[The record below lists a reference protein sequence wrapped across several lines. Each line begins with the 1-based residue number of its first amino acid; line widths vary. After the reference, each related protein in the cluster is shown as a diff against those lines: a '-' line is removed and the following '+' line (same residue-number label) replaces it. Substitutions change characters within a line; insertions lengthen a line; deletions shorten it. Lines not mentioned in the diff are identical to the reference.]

1 MSKGVLRLGHIERYV
16 LARSLVGVAAA
27 LAVISFIIMLIDFVE
42 LSRTVGTRAR
52 DASVLDI
59 FGMAALQSPAVILM
73 LLPFAFL
80 FGVLFAYMNLNR
92 RSELIAMRAAG
103 VSAWR
108 FILPAAMAAAVIGL
122 FTVTAL
128 HPIASQLHAQF
139 ERKQATMME
148 NYLPSAPKA
157 IWLPP
162 QGDGRNMILI
172 RAGSRVGPGVRL
184 KDVTMLVYRR
194 EPDGGWAFSRRVDAQ
209 EARLRNGEF
218 SLIGV
223 RAATPGALGVNFGSV
238 SVPSTLNMTAALE
251 RFAAPDAVPFWDLPL
266 TIVRTERAGYSATG
280 YRLQFH
286 QLLATPLMF
295 AGMSVLAAA
304 FSLGLLR
311 LGGLAALAASGVC
324 LGFVFFFLNQLC
336 TSLGRAAVM
345 PPMLAAWTPPAL
357 ALLAGFTLL
366 CYTEDG

>member
-1 MSKGVLRLGHIERYV
+1 LNGIRLGHIERYV
-16 LARSLVGVAAA
+16 LARSLVGVSAA
-27 LAVISFIIMLIDFVE
+27 LGVISFIIALINFVE

-52 DASVLDI
+52 DSSVLDL
-59 FGMAALQSPAVILM
+59 FGLALLQSPAVIL
-73 LLPFAFL
+73 LVLPFAFL

-122 FTVTAL
+122 ITVTTL
-128 HPIASQLHAQF
+128 HPVASLLNAEFQ
-139 ERKQATMME
+139 RKQAQMME
-148 NYLPSAPKA
+148 NYLPTPPKA
-157 IWLPP
+157 FFTR
-162 QGDGRNMILI
+162 QGDGQNEIVI
-172 RAGSRVGPGVRL
+172 RAGSRMGPGVRL
-184 KDVTMLVYRR
+184 KDVTLLVYRR
-194 EPDGGWAFSRRVDAQ
+194 EADGGLRFTRRIDAD
-209 EARLRNGEF
+209 EARLRNGQF

-223 RAATPGALGVNFGSV
+223 RSATPGALGVRFSTV

-251 RFAAPDAVPFWDLPL
+251 RFAAPDAVPFWDLPM
-266 TIVRTERAGYSATG
+266 TIVRTERAGFSATG

-311 LGGLAALAASGVC
+311 LGGLAALAGSGVT
-324 LGFVFFFLNQLC
+324 LGFVFFFMNQLC

>member
-1 MSKGVLRLGHIERYV
+1 
-16 LARSLVGVAAA
+16 
-27 LAVISFIIMLIDFVE
+27 
-42 LSRTVGTRAR
+42 
-52 DASVLDI
+52 VLDL
-59 FGMAALQSPAVILM
+59 FGLALLQSPAVILL

-108 FILPAAMAAAVIGL
+108 FILPAAMAAALIGL

-128 HPIASQLHAQF
+128 HPVASRMNAEFQRRQSM
-139 ERKQATMME
+139 MME

-162 QGDGRNMILI
+162 QGDGENMIII
-172 RAGSRVGPGVRL
+172 RAGSRAGPGVRL
-184 KDVTMLVYRR
+184 KDVTLLVYRR
-194 EPDGGWAFSRRVDAQ
+194 LADGGLQFARRIDAE
-209 EARLRNGEF
+209 EAHLRNGEF
-218 SLIGV
+218 TLIGV
-223 RAATPGALGVNFGSV
+223 RAATPGGLGVRFSNV

-251 RFAAPDAVPFWDLPL
+251 RFASPDAVPFWALPL
-266 TIVRTERAGYSATG
+266 TIVRTERAGFSATG

-304 FSLGLLR
+304 FSLRLLR
-311 LGGLAALAASGVC
+311 LGGLAALAGAGVT
-324 LGFVFFFLNQLC
+324 LGFGFFFMNQLC
-336 TSLGRAAVM
+336 TSLGRAGVM
-345 PPMLAAWTPPAL
+345 PPVLAAWTPPAL

>member
-1 MSKGVLRLGHIERYV
+1 MNRSGLRIGHIERYV
-16 LARSLVGVAAA
+16 LARSMVGVGAA
-27 LAVISFIIMLIDFVE
+27 LGVIAFIIMLIDFVE

-52 DASVLDI
+52 DASVLDL
-59 FGMAALQSPAVILM
+59 FGLALLQSPAVILQ

-122 FTVTAL
+122 VTVTAL
-128 HPIASQLHAQF
+128 HPIASRLNAEFHRRQGA
-139 ERKQATMME
+139 MME
-148 NYLPSAPKA
+148 GYLPTPPKA
-157 IWLPP
+157 IWLR
-162 QGDGRNMILI
+162 QGDGRNQIII
-172 RAGSRVGPGVRL
+172 RAGSRAGPGVRL
-184 KDVTMLVYRR
+184 KDVTLLVYRR
-194 EPDGGWAFSRRVDAQ
+194 EADGGLRFSRRIDAE
-209 EARLRNGEF
+209 EARLSRGQF

-223 RAATPGALGVNFGSV
+223 RSATPGALAVRFGSV

-251 RFAAPDAVPFWDLPL
+251 RFAAPDAVPFWALPL
-266 TIVRTERAGYSATG
+266 TILRTERAGFSAIG

-304 FSLGLLR
+304 FSLRLLR
-311 LGGLAALAASGVC
+311 LGGLAALAGAGVG
-324 LGFVFFFLNQLC
+324 LGFMFFFMNQLC
-336 TSLGRAAVM
+336 TSLGRAGVM
-345 PPMLAAWTPPAL
+345 PAVLAAWTPPAL

>member
-1 MSKGVLRLGHIERYV
+1 MGLRLGHIERYV
-16 LARSLVGVAAA
+16 LVRSLTGVGSA

-52 DASVLDI
+52 DAAVLDL
-59 FGMAALQSPAVILM
+59 FGLALLQSPAVILL

-80 FGVLFAYMNLNR
+80 FGILFAYMNLNR

-122 FTVTAL
+122 ITVTAL
-128 HPIASQLHAQF
+128 HPVASRMNAEFQRRQTL
-139 ERKQATMME
+139 MME
-148 NYLPSAPKA
+148 NYLPTPPKA
-157 IWLPP
+157 IWTR
-162 QGDGRNMILI
+162 QGDGKNEIII
-172 RAGSRVGPGVRL
+172 RAGSRVGPGVRF
-184 KDVTMLVYRR
+184 KDVTLLVYQRQPDDSLRFVRR
-194 EPDGGWAFSRRVDAQ
+194 IDAN
-209 EARLRNGEF
+209 EARLRNGKF
-218 SLIGV
+218 SLVGV
-223 RAATPGALGVNFGSV
+223 RSATPGALGVRFGYV
-238 SVPSTLNMTAALE
+238 SVPSSLNMTSALE
-251 RFAAPDAVPFWDLPL
+251 RYAAPDAVPFWALPL
-266 TIVRTERAGYSATG
+266 TIVRTERAGFSATG

-304 FSLGLLR
+304 FSLRLLR
-311 LGGLAALAASGVC
+311 LGGLAALAGSGVT

>member
-1 MSKGVLRLGHIERYV
+1 V
-16 LARSLVGVAAA
+16 
-27 LAVISFIIMLIDFVE
+27 
-42 LSRTVGTRAR
+42 
-52 DASVLDI
+52 SVLDLFI
-59 FGMAALQSPAVILM
+59 MAVLQSPAVILL

-122 FTVTAL
+122 LTVTAL
-128 HPIASQLHAQF
+128 NPIASRMNGEFQRRQTLF
-139 ERKQATMME
+139 MD

-157 IWLPP
+157 IWTR
-162 QGDGRNMILI
+162 QGDGRNEIII
-172 RAGSRVGPGVRL
+172 RAGSRAGPGVRL
-184 KDVTMLVYRR
+184 KDVSLLVYRR
-194 EPDGGWAFSRRVDAQ
+194 DPDGSLTFLRRVDAE

-223 RAATPGALGVNFGSV
+223 RAATPGQLEARFANIK
-238 SVPSTLNMTAALE
+238 VPSTLNMTAALE
-251 RFAAPDAVPFWDLPL
+251 RYAAPDAVPFWTLPL
-266 TIVRTERAGYSATG
+266 TIRLTERAGFSATG

-286 QLLATPLMF
+286 QLLAAPLMF

-304 FSLGLLR
+304 FSLRLLR
-311 LGGLAALAASGVC
+311 LGGLALLAGSGVA
-324 LGFVFFFLNQLC
+324 LGFLFFFLNQLC
-336 TSLGRAAVM
+336 TSLGRGGVV

>member
-1 MSKGVLRLGHIERYV
+1 MTELRLGRIERYV
-16 LARSLVGVAAA
+16 LSRSLTGVGAA
-27 LAVISFIIMLIDFVE
+27 LSVIGFIIILIDFVE
-42 LSRTVGTRAR
+42 LSRTVGVRAR
-52 DASVLDI
+52 DASVLDV
-59 FGMAALQSPAVILM
+59 FGLALLHAPSVILL

-103 VSAWR
+103 ISAWR
-108 FILPAAMAAAVIGL
+108 FILPAAMAAALIGL

-128 HPIASQLHAQF
+128 NPVASRMNGEFQRQ
-139 ERKQATMME
+139 QNQMME
-148 NYLPSAPKA
+148 GYLPAPPKA
-157 IWLPP
+157 IWLR
-162 QGDGRNMILI
+162 QGDGRSQIII
-172 RAGSRVGPGVRL
+172 RAGSREGPGVRL
-184 KDVTMLVYRR
+184 KDVTLLVYMR
-194 EPDGGWAFSRRVDAQ
+194 EQDGALRFSRRIDAD
-209 EARLRNGEF
+209 EARLQDGRF
-218 SLIGV
+218 TLIGV
-223 RAATPGALGVNFGSV
+223 RSATPGALGVRFGQV
-238 SVPSTLNMTAALE
+238 SVPSNLNLTAALE
-251 RFAAPDAVPFWDLPL
+251 RFASPQAVPFWALPL
-266 TIVRTERAGYSATG
+266 TILRTERAGFSATG

-304 FSLGLLR
+304 FSLRLLR
-311 LGGLAALAASGVC
+311 LGGLAALAGAGVG
-324 LGFVFFFLNQLC
+324 LGFLFFFLNQLC

>member
-1 MSKGVLRLGHIERYV
+1 MRLGLRFGHIERYV
-16 LARSLVGVAAA
+16 LARTLMGVLAA
-27 LAVISFIIMLIDFVE
+27 LLVISFVIMLVDFVE
-42 LSRTVGTRAR
+42 LSRTVGVRAR
-52 DASVLDI
+52 DASVLDV
-59 FGMAALQSPAVILM
+59 FGLAALESPGVIVL

-80 FGVLFAYMNLNR
+80 FGVLGAYMNLNR

-122 FTVTAL
+122 FTVVAL
-128 HPIASQLHAQF
+128 NPVASQLNGEFQ
-139 ERKQATMME
+139 RRQTRMME
-148 NYLPSAPKA
+148 GYLPGAPKGA
-157 IWLPP
+157 QWMR
-162 QGDGRNMILI
+162 QGDDKNQIII
-172 RAGSRVGPGVRL
+172 RFARQVGPGVRL

-194 EPDGGWAFSRRVDAQ
+194 GPDGGLRFSRRIDAE
-209 EARLRNGEF
+209 EARLQNGKF
-218 SLIGV
+218 ALIGV
-223 RAATPGALGVNFGSV
+223 RAATPGSLAVRFNEV
-238 SVPSTLNMTAALE
+238 SVPSSLNMTAALE
-251 RFAAPDAVPFWDLPL
+251 RIASPQAVAFWALPL
-266 TIVRTERAGYSATG
+266 TIAKTEQAGFSATG

-311 LGGLAALAASGVC
+311 LGGLAALAGSGVG
-324 LGFVFFFLNQLC
+324 LGFLFFFLNQLC
-336 TSLGRAAVM
+336 TSLGRAGVM
-345 PPMLAAWTPPAL
+345 PPMAAAWTPPAL